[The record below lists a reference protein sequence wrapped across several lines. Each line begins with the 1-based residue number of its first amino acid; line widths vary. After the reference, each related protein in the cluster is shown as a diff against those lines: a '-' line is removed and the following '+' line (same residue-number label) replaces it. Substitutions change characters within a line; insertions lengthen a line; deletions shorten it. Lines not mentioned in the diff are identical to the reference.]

1 MLLHIP
7 YRIFPLGD
15 TALTI
20 DFGNRIDE
28 KTNEIILSLFSAF
41 QISDLPDMIEAVP
54 AYSSLSIYFNLLN
67 IKKKIST
74 GETAFDFYRKEIE
87 KFITAFSPSAASPGK
102 VLKIPVCY
110 DEEYASDLSHI
121 AAYKNIDEEEIIRLH
136 HSQSYRVFMIGF
148 LPGFPYLGTLDEK
161 ISIPRKPQPQ
171 MVTEGSV
178 AIAGQQTGIYTLS
191 SQGGWNVIGKTPL
204 KFFDP
209 DLENP
214 VVLNAGDTVEF
225 YPIGK
230 SEFLK
235 LIS

>member
-1 MLLHIP
+1 
-7 YRIFPLGD
+7 
-15 TALTI
+15 
-20 DFGNRIDE
+20 
-28 KTNEIILSLFSAF
+28 
-41 QISDLPDMIEAVP
+41 
-54 AYSSLSIYFNLLN
+54 
-67 IKKKIST
+67 
-74 GETAFDFYRKEIE
+74 
-87 KFITAFSPSAASPGK
+87 
-102 VLKIPVCY
+102 
-110 DEEYASDLSHI
+110 
-121 AAYKNIDEEEIIRLH
+121 
-136 HSQSYRVFMIGF
+136 
-148 LPGFPYLGTLDEK
+148 
-161 ISIPRKPQPQ
+161 